1 VLEVLGCV
9 PAAWP
14 AIGAVVLL
22 PDGAAED
29 VAVALVS
36 PAAAPVLALVL
47 GAAEFE
53 EVELGQVSAIIFT
66 LVTLMLPFGS
76 VAPVISTI

>member
-1 VLEVLGCV
+1 VLEVLGCEL
-9 PAAWP
+9 AADWP

-22 PDGAAED
+22 PDGAAE
-29 VAVALVS
+29 VAAALVS
-36 PAAAPVLALVL
+36 PAAAPLLALVL
-47 GAAEFE
+47 GVAEFE

-66 LVTLMLPFGS
+66 LVTLMLPLAS